1 MLPFNRSLKNRA
13 REPRKQMT
21 EAERY
26 LWFRIRRKQVK
37 NYQFYRQKNIANF
50 IVDFYCPAGKLIIEV
65 DGGQHYSE
73 GAIEGDKRRDAF
85 LQSLGFRVLRFSDG
99 EVLRDTDA
107 VLGGIYRALPQNP
120 PLGNGESKDGLCRR

>member
-13 REPRKQMT
+13 RELRKQMT

-37 NYQFYRQKNIANF
+37 DYQFYRQKNIGNF

-99 EVLRDTDA
+99 EVLRDIDA

-120 PLGNGESKDGLCRR
+120 PLRNWESKDGLCRR